1 MKAIDLV
8 QETAAALNSNRARS
22 LLTVLGVVI
31 GIAAVIAMTALI
43 GGLKQSLVGEMG
55 LNQAR
60 TVQIACSYGQGL
72 TLSDMNEM
80 KTGLDEYYESV
91 EPTTYGSAEVVSQS
105 KKASGSIRGTG
116 ITYPETRGS
125 KLAQGRYFNQREY
138 DGGAQ
143 VVVLETSG
151 LKTLFGSEQ
160 TSAVGRVIRIGD
172 GEYEIVGVVQSDESL
187 GDSSVSVYMPFTTCA
202 QRIVGDMSV
211 GTVIG
216 LTRAGVDPQVA
227 ADAAK
232 DWLVKRFRIPE
243 TAQEESVYVITM
255 KSIIDQVN
263 SLMAAFQTLMVAV
276 SSISLLVGGIGIMNM
291 MLTNV
296 TERIRE
302 IGLRK
307 ALGARRRDIT
317 RQFLLESICIT
328 MAGGVIGILL
338 GYAGS
343 FGLAGLAGG
352 ALGSQGLS
360 ITPTIDF
367 GSVLMVAGI
376 CIAVGVIFGYYPAR
390 RAAKLDP
397 VESLRYQ

>member
-1 MKAIDLV
+1 VKAIDLV

-55 LNQAR
+55 LNEAR
-60 TVQIACSYGQGL
+60 TVQIACNYGQGL
-72 TLSDMNEM
+72 TISDVNDMATDLE
-80 KTGLDEYYESV
+80 KYYTSIA
-91 EPTTYGSAEVVSQS
+91 PLAFGSADVVSQT
-105 KKASGSIRGTG
+105 KKASGNVSGSSVEMAEMRGL
-116 ITYPETRGS
+116 
-125 KLAQGRYFNQREY
+125 KLAQGRFYNQREY
-138 DGGAQ
+138 DAGAQ
-143 VVVLETSG
+143 VAVLEQAG
-151 LKTLFGSEQ
+151 VKTLFGSS
-160 TSAVGRVIRIGD
+160 TASVVGQVIKIGD
-172 GEYEIVGVVQSDESL
+172 SEYEIVGVVQSDDSL
-187 GDSSVSVYMPFTTCA
+187 GGTSVTVYMPFTTCA
-202 QRIVGDMSV
+202 QRVAGDLNISSLL
-211 GTVIG
+211 G
-216 LTRAGVDPQVA
+216 LAREEIDPQVA
-227 ADAAK
+227 ADATT

-243 TAQEESVYVITM
+243 TAIEDTVYVITM
-255 KSIIDQVN
+255 KSIIDQVS

-328 MAGGVIGILL
+328 MAGGIIGIIL

-352 ALGSQGLS
+352 ALGAEGMTLTPS
-360 ITPTIDF
+360 IDI

>member
-1 MKAIDLV
+1 
-8 QETAAALNSNRARS
+8 
-22 LLTVLGVVI
+22 
-31 GIAAVIAMTALI
+31 
-43 GGLKQSLVGEMG
+43 
-55 LNQAR
+55 
-60 TVQIACSYGQGL
+60 
-72 TLSDMNEM
+72 
-80 KTGLDEYYESV
+80 
-91 EPTTYGSAEVVSQS
+91 
-105 KKASGSIRGTG
+105 
-116 ITYPETRGS
+116 
-125 KLAQGRYFNQREY
+125 
-138 DGGAQ
+138 
-143 VVVLETSG
+143 
-151 LKTLFGSEQ
+151 
-160 TSAVGRVIRIGD
+160 
-172 GEYEIVGVVQSDESL
+172 
-187 GDSSVSVYMPFTTCA
+187 MPFTTCA
-202 QRIVGDMSV
+202 QRVAGDLNISSLL
-211 GTVIG
+211 G
-216 LTRAGVDPQVA
+216 LAREEIDPQVA
-227 ADAAK
+227 ADATT

-243 TAQEESVYVITM
+243 TAIEDTVYVITM
-255 KSIIDQVN
+255 KSIIDQVS

-317 RQFLLESICIT
+317 RQFLLESICST
-328 MAGGVIGILL
+328 MAGGIIGIIL

-352 ALGSQGLS
+352 ALGAEGMTLTPS
-360 ITPTIDF
+360 IDI